1 MIADMTSTMSGCFP
15 STGIPVA
22 EDSYPT
28 TRNAEHETRQ
38 SILQTIQTDF
48 SYSSP
53 SPLHHL
59 SVISLAESHIKAISK
74 AYIAQPF
81 NDMVYVRL

>member
-1 MIADMTSTMSGCFP
+1 MNAYMTSTTSGCFP

-38 SILQTIQTDF
+38 SIFQTIQTDF
-48 SYSSP
+48 SYSCP
-53 SPLHHL
+53 SPLRYL
-59 SVISLAESHIKAISK
+59 SVISLAESHIKALSK
-74 AYIAQPF
+74 SYLAQAF
-81 NDMVYVRL
+81 NDMGYVRL